1 MAGVNTLVEQ
11 YQKVDRCKTSEG
23 DAMVSYRK
31 YQKIASKIKNMKKF
45 GQKIDN
51 NVQVSA
57 YRRKIHV
64 EDESDWIDAM

>member
-1 MAGVNTLVEQ
+1 
-11 YQKVDRCKTSEG
+11 
-23 DAMVSYRK
+23 
-31 YQKIASKIKNMKKF
+31 MKKF

-64 EDESDWIDAM
+64 EDESDWIDAMEMGKLDEALPPYS